1 MLSRPRPGPARP
13 GAAGPPP
20 ACPCPGR
27 RGAGPGPL
35 PVRVT
40 HSAGEGKRRAGGGG
54 SSESG
59 SAGQGLAV
67 IALPVCR
74 PGYPR
79 RPGEVGP
86 PSGEEAAEPGPGAG
100 VPREAAMSTGEV
112 ERLSTDLGGAAG
124 DEEEEWLYG
133 GTRTPEPR
141 PQPPSRGPASASL
154 CPAAPRGA
162 GRGRPRRAPPH
173 LARPLGAARFYPP
186 PV

>member
-1 MLSRPRPGPARP
+1 MRGCTDARPSPSADVLEEDGTPRAGGTAGHPAMRRRTDTEKRRAARGTEGGRRAGRAQVSWGPEGSGRARFGPQSPAWVPSPPRPDPARP

-67 IALPVCR
+67 LALPF
-74 PGYPR
+74 
-79 RPGEVGP
+79 
-86 PSGEEAAEPGPGAG
+86 AA
-100 VPREAAMSTGEV
+100 R
-112 ERLSTDLGGAAG
+112 
-124 DEEEEWLYG
+124 
-133 GTRTPEPR
+133 GTRGGPER
-141 PQPPSRGPASASL
+141 W
-154 CPAAPRGA
+154 
-162 GRGRPRRAPPH
+162 GR
-173 LARPLGAARFYPP
+173 
-186 PV
+186 